1 MGVRVP
7 APRRVF
13 LPWVAGQRCWSSCYC
28 SWQPLPRRP
37 QQRPILPAT
46 RLVIQRAG
54 AGTSDR
60 ERGPRGV
67 GAGDDGSVFR
77 PPPTVTELGPAGR
90 AKTNTELVSG
100 RGVSS
105 RSGGDPVSGSDTP
118 PKACAN
124 CVLSVKT
131 VTRSV
136 HSFSSDLELHYAMC
150 SDSLIVKELPS
161 VANLTSQHISL
172 IHSESF
178 HITAKSCNIM

>member
-1 MGVRVP
+1 MLE
-7 APRRVF
+7 AII
-13 LPWVAGQRCWSSCYC
+13 SSE
-28 SWQPLPRRP
+28 
-37 QQRPILPAT
+37 QQRSPWGSESQRLGVFSCLESQVSDAGVLAIALGSRYHGGLPQRPSLPAT

-67 GAGDDGSVFR
+67 GAGDDGSALR

-100 RGVSS
+100 RGVSP

-131 VTRSV
+131 V
-136 HSFSSDLELHYAMC
+136 HSLFF
-150 SDSLIVKELPS
+150 I
-161 VANLTSQHISL
+161 
-172 IHSESF
+172 
-178 HITAKSCNIM
+178 

>member
-13 LPWVAGQRCWSSCYC
+13 LPWVAGRRCWSSCYC

-37 QQRPILPAT
+37 LQRPSLPAT
-46 RLVIQRAG
+46 RSVIQRAG

-67 GAGDDGSVFR
+67 GADEDGSVFR

-105 RSGGDPVSGSDTP
+105 RSGRDPLSGSDTAP
-118 PKACAN
+118 
-124 CVLSVKT
+124 T
-131 VTRSV
+131 VC
-136 HSFSSDLELHYAMC
+136 F
-150 SDSLIVKELPS
+150 
-161 VANLTSQHISL
+161 QW
-172 IHSESF
+172 IHSLTQLSAFFFICSRAELCNVFRQLNSQRTS
-178 HITAKSCNIM
+178 ISCKSQISAY

>member
-37 QQRPILPAT
+37 PQRPSLPAT

-67 GAGDDGSVFR
+67 GAGDDGSALR

-100 RGVSS
+100 RGVSP

-131 VTRSV
+131 V
-136 HSFSSDLELHYAMC
+136 HSLFFIWSWAALCNVLGQLNSLRTSISCKSHFSAY
-150 SDSLIVKELPS
+150 
-161 VANLTSQHISL
+161 
-172 IHSESF
+172 
-178 HITAKSCNIM
+178 

>member
-37 QQRPILPAT
+37 PQRPSLPAT

-67 GAGDDGSVFR
+67 GAGDDGSALR

-100 RGVSS
+100 RGVSP

-131 VTRSV
+131 VI

-150 SDSLIVKELPS
+150 SDSLI
-161 VANLTSQHISL
+161 A
-172 IHSESF
+172 
-178 HITAKSCNIM
+178 

>member
-13 LPWVAGQRCWSSCYC
+13 LPWVAGRRCWSSCYC

-37 QQRPILPAT
+37 PQRPSLPAT
-46 RLVIQRAG
+46 RSVIQRAG

-67 GAGDDGSVFR
+67 GADEDGSVFR
-77 PPPTVTELGPAGR
+77 PPPTVTELGPAGW
-90 AKTNTELVSG
+90 AKTNTELVGG

-105 RSGGDPVSGSDTP
+105 RSGRDPLSGSDTA
-118 PKACAN
+118 PKLFSEN
-124 CVLSVKT
+124 TLSLN
-131 VTRSV
+131 SV
-136 HSFSSDLELHYAMC
+136 HSFSSDLELNYAMR

-161 VANLTSQHISL
+161 AANHKSQHISL
-172 IHSESF
+172 IHTGSF
-178 HITAKSCNIM
+178 HTTFRSCNIM

>member
-37 QQRPILPAT
+37 PQRPSLPAT

-67 GAGDDGSVFR
+67 GAGDDGSALR

-100 RGVSS
+100 RGVSP
-105 RSGGDPVSGSDTP
+105 RSGGDPVQARTP
-118 PKACAN
+118 LRRLA
-124 CVLSVKT
+124 LT
-131 VTRSV
+131 VCFQWKQCI

-150 SDSLIVKELPS
+150 SDSLI
-161 VANLTSQHISL
+161 A
-172 IHSESF
+172 
-178 HITAKSCNIM
+178 